1 MNLFPFPMLA
11 FFGWDDLIYFAI
23 VAAATAATSYASY
36 SASSQAADRQA
47 KNAEAQAALEAQQAA
62 AERDAALRAKQSEQ
76 RRFRKQQAAAISG
89 QGIQFAGTPLD
100 ILADTEVQNQLE
112 LQNIDYANRIQ
123 QMNIAN
129 RRESALS
136 DAAANKPSTGATL
149 LAAGSSL
156 LSQAG
161 RAYASQPRTQ
171 TLPKSHVYQTHS
183 SGSAYASQ
191 PRTQTTTKA

>member
-1 MNLFPFPMLA
+1 MNLLLLPPMLA
-11 FFGWDDLIYFAI
+11 AFGWDDLIYYAI
-23 VAAATAATSYASY
+23 LLGTTAATTYASY
-36 SASSQAADRQA
+36 SATTQAADRQA
-47 KNAEAQAALEAQQAA
+47 KNAEAQAAIEAQQAA

-76 RRFRKQQAAAISG
+76 RRFRQQQAAAISG

-100 ILADTEVQNQLE
+100 ILADTEVQSALE

-129 RRESALS
+129 RRESGLS

-156 LSQAG
+156 LSKVG
-161 RAYASQPRTQ
+161 SDYASRPQ
-171 TLPKSHVYQTHS
+171 
-183 SGSAYASQ
+183 
-191 PRTQTTTKA
+191 TQTTTKPQTQTTTKVR

>member
-1 MNLFPFPMLA
+1 MNLLLLPPMLA
-11 FFGWDDLIYFAI
+11 VFGWDDLIYYAI

-47 KNAEAQAALEAQQAA
+47 KNAEAQAAIEAQQAA
-62 AERDAALRAKQSEQ
+62 AERDAALRAKQAEQ
-76 RRFRKQQAAAISG
+76 RRFRQQQAAAISG

-100 ILADTEVQNQLE
+100 ILADTEVQSALE

-129 RRESALS
+129 RRESGLS

-156 LSQAG
+156 LSKVG
-161 RAYASQPRTQ
+161 SDYASR
-171 TLPKSHVYQTHS
+171 
-183 SGSAYASQ
+183 
-191 PRTQTTTKA
+191 PRTQTTTKPTETAFTGGTIHTTSQRPY

>member
-1 MNLFPFPMLA
+1 MNLLLLPPMLA
-11 FFGWDDLIYFAI
+11 VFGWDDLIYYAI
-23 VAAATAATSYASY
+23 LLGTTAATTYASY
-36 SASSQAADRQA
+36 SATTQAADRQA

-62 AERDAALRAKQSEQ
+62 AERDAALRAKQAEQ
-76 RRFRKQQAAAISG
+76 RRFRQQQAAAISG

-100 ILADTEVQNQLE
+100 ILADTEVQSALE

-129 RRESALS
+129 RRESGLS

-161 RAYASQPRTQ
+161 
-171 TLPKSHVYQTHS
+171 
-183 SGSAYASQ
+183 SAYASQ
-191 PRTQTTTKA
+191 PRTQTTTKPTETAFTGGTIHTTSQRPY